1 MQPQNPNGLCFVNT
15 EMLLPKQMWEKQRI
29 YICSLGK
36 CDRQFWK
43 ITNLELEILTGLPGC
58 NKATVIHVQY
68 IWCHICVHAVCSV
81 CVICD
86 PVDCSPKGSSVHG
99 ILQART
105 LEWVAMFSSMGPSW
119 PRDRT
124 RVSCVSCTGREVPHH
139 CAAYVAQAPKG
150 RGNIGVLC
158 ESYVTGT
165 RN

>member
-68 IWCHICVHAVCSV
+68 IRCHICVHAVCSA
-81 CVICD
+81 CVTCD

-105 LEWVAMFSSMGPSW
+105 LEWVATSFSDLPNPGINP
-119 PRDRT
+119 
-124 RVSCVSCTGREVPHH
+124 VSPALAGGFFTTEPPGKPIAVITQLLNTSSGS
-139 CAAYVAQAPKG
+139 
-150 RGNIGVLC
+150 
-158 ESYVTGT
+158 ES
-165 RN
+165 NCH